1 MESRILFAVVAVAV
15 TLGSACSS
23 LAQEATPAKLA
34 EIWYTEQLTVHSESL
49 GRDFLI
55 QVAKPVKPQSG
66 KVPVIYLLDGN
77 GLFGQVANL
86 AIASGYF
93 GPTAAYVVG
102 IGYPDQDYGQWLG
115 LRAHDF
121 LSGPLP
127 PALQHSP
134 VAASIKSA
142 ADSAGGAGF
151 QKFLLQEL
159 RPIIERRYAVDPQRS
174 ILAGHS
180 LGALFASHV
189 MLNAAGAFNEYLLC
203 SPSIWLEPQLL
214 DKASAFSSAL
224 PLRVFVGFGSKED
237 DQLAEGHM
245 SKNAQELV
253 ARLRNHA
260 SGTDVSLMTFEGRDH
275 GTSLPDCLSQ
285 GLLTLLPVPPA
296 TTSR

>member
-1 MESRILFAVVAVAV
+1 MQSRISIAAVVAAMM
-15 TLGSACSS
+15 LGSASHS
-23 LAQEATPAKLA
+23 VAQEGMAAKPAEL
-34 EIWYTEQLTVHSESL
+34 WYSEQFTVHSESV

-55 QVAKPVKPQSG
+55 QVAKPVKPQTG
-66 KVPVIYLLDGN
+66 KVPVVYLLDGN
-77 GLFGQVANL
+77 SLFGQVADF

-102 IGYPDQDYGQWLG
+102 IGYPDQDFGQWLG

-134 VAASIKSA
+134 VTAPIQSA

-159 RPIIERRYAVDPQRS
+159 RPIIERRYPVDPRRS

-180 LGALFASHV
+180 LGALFAAHV

-224 PLRVFVGFGSKED
+224 PVRVFVGYGSKED
-237 DQLAEGHM
+237 QQLAEGQM
-245 SKNAQELV
+245 SKNAQELT

-260 SGTDVSLMTFEGRDH
+260 SGTEVSLVTFEGRDH

-296 TTSR
+296 TASH